1 MGPAMRS
8 SVTRAAMDL
17 ALLQVMASGNDYLD
31 RIGALSLEPTQ
42 RLGESIPGV
51 LSAYADV
58 TRQPAYRGRSMVRPV
73 GGKVTLDLRMMREIC
88 LQAMGQLLLD
98 PTRDRD
104 VKRGGQKILLSSRKR
119 QQIHRNDRIRPPPDT
134 PRYLYGLQWVLEMY
148 DFNRVRDLGYHH
160 PNYVHDVRG
169 LVADLTLMVGALA
182 AEEQEKQVRAEKKEE
197 EEEEKK
203 EREKEMGGMRTP
215 DPRSRPRSTDPES
228 PPRASAA
235 PSDPPPIRLE
245 EVTSADLA
253 VGKEMLARWRA
264 WEEIGSRAA
273 ATEEDAGVGGDHES
287 QEAKDPEHGLGKGE
301 AERKNVIKG
310 HGHEGNVDVEVD
322 EGPRRNG

>member
-169 LVADLTLMVGALA
+169 LVADLTLMVAALA

-203 EREKEMGGMRTP
+203 EREKEMGVMRTP
-215 DPRSRPRSTDPES
+215 DPRSRPRSTDPRVS
-228 PPRASAA
+228 SSGKCRPIRST
-235 PSDPPPIRLE
+235 SDPPRRGDICRSRGRE
-245 EVTSADLA
+245 GDAGA
-253 VGKEMLARWRA
+253 V
-264 WEEIGSRAA
+264 
-273 ATEEDAGVGGDHES
+273 AGVGGDLES
-287 QEAKDPEHGLGKGE
+287 
-301 AERKNVIKG
+301 
-310 HGHEGNVDVEVD
+310 
-322 EGPRRNG
+322 RRGDGGRRRSGR